1 MAFNPDLDTAPG
13 ALARAAREAGSRP
26 DLTQGGGGNVSLK
39 LNSERML
46 VKASG
51 VKLKDV
57 SAVSGYALVNYGNI
71 RRRIASGPGTEA
83 DFTDF
88 ICAQALP
95 VRGVADAKPSIE
107 TGFHSLLNTAVI
119 HTHSVYANI
128 LNMSVEGHALGRELF
143 PGAEFIPYKTPGPQ
157 LCSAINDRAL
167 ASGPQVF
174 FLANHGLA
182 AAHAGVEGALA
193 LNARVND
200 TIRRGLSL
208 PAYPAVV
215 PLAGLSPHNAA
226 RLAHYGKAFM
236 LENILSPDQALYCGP
251 GQLDGRG
258 EMEAVNEVLTALFYI
273 LDCMKTLK
281 LTPRFLTKAEV
292 GCFAAMRSGRY
303 ARKEQAGS

>member
-1 MAFNPDLDTAPG
+1 MPFNPGLDNAPEL
-13 ALARAAREAGSRP
+13 LARAARGAGSRP

-51 VKLKDV
+51 IRLKDV
-57 SAVSGYALVNYGNI
+57 SAAGGYTLVNYGNI
-71 RRRIASGPGTEA
+71 RRQIASGPGTEA
-83 DFTDF
+83 EFSDF

-95 VRGVADAKPSIE
+95 VSGVPAAKPSIE

-128 LNMSVEGHALGRELF
+128 LNMSAEGHALGRQLF
-143 PGAEFIPYKTPGPQ
+143 PGAEFIAYKSPGPQ
-157 LCSAINDRAL
+157 LCAAINDRAR

-182 AAHAGVEGALA
+182 AAHAGVEGALE

-208 PAYPAVV
+208 PPYPAVV
-215 PLAGLSPHNAA
+215 ASAGLSPHNAG
-226 RLAHYGKAFM
+226 RLAHYGKTFM
-236 LENILSPDQALYCGP
+236 LENVLSPDQVLYCGP
-251 GQLDGRG
+251 GELDGLG

-273 LDCMKTLK
+273 LDCMKLLK
-281 LTPRFLTKAEV
+281 LTPRFLTKADV
-292 GCFAAMRSGRY
+292 ACFDAMKSGRY
-303 ARKEQAGS
+303 SRKS